1 MGRLT
6 HSAAQGQGHPQGS
19 QLQIRSPENHFHPV
33 QRKAWLHK
41 KRSRIRMWPYK
52 NIAV

>member
-1 MGRLT
+1 MPKAPNL
-6 HSAAQGQGHPQGS
+6 
-19 QLQIRSPENHFHPV
+19 RSVPLRTISIQYSV
-33 QRKAWLHK
+33 KAWLHK